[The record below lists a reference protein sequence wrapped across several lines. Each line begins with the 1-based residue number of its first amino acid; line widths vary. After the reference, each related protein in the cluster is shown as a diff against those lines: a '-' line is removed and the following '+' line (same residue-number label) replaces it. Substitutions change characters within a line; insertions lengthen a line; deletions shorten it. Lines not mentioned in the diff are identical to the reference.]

1 MATAKSKAVAPRRSA
16 KPAKAAPRPGGA
28 PASTRTLY
36 LLSRA
41 HYAVRGRID
50 QVLSSAGLTGVQY
63 TILSLLKGR
72 AQLSS
77 ADIARHYHVKPQSM
91 NEVIFALERRDLICR
106 TPDPRN
112 RRTLR
117 ITLTETGAATLQA
130 CDAMV
135 QALEADLFAGIEADE
150 LERFRVTLK
159 RMLNALSPDTDEAG

>member
-1 MATAKSKAVAPRRSA
+1 MATAKLKAVAPRRSA
-16 KPAKAAPRPGGA
+16 KPAPGPEGAA
-28 PASTRTLY
+28 ASTRTLY

-77 ADIARHYHVKPQSM
+77 ADIARHYQVKPQSM

-106 TPDPRN
+106 TPDLRN

-117 ITLTETGAATLQA
+117 ITLTETGDATLQA
-130 CDAMV
+130 CDALV
-135 QALEADLFAGIEADE
+135 QALEEDLFASIGAAE
-150 LERFRVTLK
+150 LERFRATLK
-159 RMLNALSPDTDEAG
+159 RMLNALSPETDEAG

>member
-1 MATAKSKAVAPRRSA
+1 MAT
-16 KPAKAAPRPGGA
+16 
-28 PASTRTLY
+28 PASARTLY

-50 QVLSSAGLTGVQY
+50 QVLSSTGLTGVQY

-77 ADIARHYHVKPQSM
+77 AEIARHYHVKPQSM
-91 NEVIFALERRDLICR
+91 NEVIFALERADLIRR

-117 ITLTETGAATLQA
+117 IELTDSGQKTLRA
-130 CDAMV
+130 CDRLV
-135 QALEADLFAGIEADE
+135 DE
-150 LERFRVTLK
+150 LEREIFAGLGAAEMEAFRTTLK
-159 RMLNALSPDTDEAG
+159 HMLDTLSPDQTPTH